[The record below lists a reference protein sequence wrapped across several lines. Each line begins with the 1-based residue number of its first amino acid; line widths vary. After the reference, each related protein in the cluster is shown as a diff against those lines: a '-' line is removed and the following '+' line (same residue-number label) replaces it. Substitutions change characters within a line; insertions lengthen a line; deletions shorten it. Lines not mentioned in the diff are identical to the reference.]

1 MSAHIGIHTILIVEL
16 INAPNPDFTV
26 LTKIVVD
33 EILRSAEHCLDEYN
47 SPEDEILYGTA
58 GYLYALNL
66 IAAKLKPH
74 TKSCDVLV
82 LELHKMIEKIVHK
95 LAD

>member
-1 MSAHIGIHTILIVEL
+1 MPQGEL
-16 INAPNPDFTV
+16 SKKTADEIFESLQGLPQTV